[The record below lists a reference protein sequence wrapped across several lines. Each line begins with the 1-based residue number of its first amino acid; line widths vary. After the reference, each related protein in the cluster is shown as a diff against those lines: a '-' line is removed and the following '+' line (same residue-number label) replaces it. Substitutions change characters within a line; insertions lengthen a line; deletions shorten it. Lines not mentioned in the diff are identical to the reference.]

1 MKSGQITIKDI
12 ARELNISPST
22 VSRAL
27 QDHPDISIKT
37 KKLVNELAEKLEYK
51 PNHLALSLRHNRTNI
66 IGVIIPEIVHFFF
79 STIISGIEDVAYG
92 AGYNVMVCQSNES
105 FKREVTDTNALVSS
119 RVDGLLVSLSK
130 ETNTYDH
137 FRHPFER
144 GVPLVFFDRVCD
156 ALPTNRVIVDDLDG
170 AFQATQ
176 HLLDQGCKRIA
187 HLAGP
192 ENLIIAQDRLY
203 GYKKALEKNNVPF
216 ESDLVLHISMNSE
229 EEGFTAAQKLL
240 ESPNPPD
247 GIFVSNDIG
256 AIGAMKAIKRKG
268 LKIPEDVAVVG
279 FSDWQISSMVEPS
292 LTSVSQPGFEMGQA
306 AAELFLHQIANKGQE
321 FVPQTKVLKTKL
333 VIRDSSLKRPVS

>member
-51 PNHLALSLRHNRTNI
+51 PNHLALSLRHNKTNI

-79 STIISGIEDVAYG
+79 STIISGIQDVAYE
-92 AGYNVMVCQSNES
+92 AGYNVMICQSNES
-105 FKREVTDTNALVSS
+105 LKREIMDTNALVSS
-119 RVDGLLVSLSK
+119 RVDGLLVSISK
-130 ETNTYDH
+130 ETDTFDH
-137 FRHPFER
+137 FKYPFDR
-144 GVPLVFFDRVCD
+144 GTPLVFFDRVCE

-176 HLLDQGCKRIA
+176 HLVHQECKRIA

-192 ENLIIAQDRLY
+192 ESLVIAQDRY
-203 GYKKALEKNNVPF
+203 FGYKKALEKYNMNLDGEIVR
-216 ESDLVLHISMNSE
+216 HISMNSE
-229 EEGFTAAQKLL
+229 KEGYLAAQQLL
-240 ESPNPPD
+240 DLPNPPD
-247 GIFVSNDIG
+247 AIFVSNDIG
-256 AIGAMKAIKRKG
+256 AIGAMKAIKERG
-268 LKIPEDVAVVG
+268 LKIPEDIAVVG

-292 LTSVSQPGFEMGQA
+292 LTSVSQPGFEMGVA
-306 AAELFLHQIANKGQE
+306 AARLFLDQLANKDKP
-321 FVPQTKVLKTKL
+321 FVPETKVLKTKL
-333 VIRDSSLKRPVS
+333 VIRESSLRRPV

>member
-1 MKSGQITIKDI
+1 MKSGQVTIKDI

-37 KKLVNELAEKLEYK
+37 KKLVNDLAEKLDYK

-105 FKREVTDTNALVSS
+105 FKREVTDTNALVAS
-119 RVDGLLVSLSK
+119 RVDGLLVSISK
-130 ETNTYDH
+130 ETNNYDH
-137 FRHPFER
+137 FKYPFER
-144 GVPLVFFDRVCD
+144 GVPLVFFDRVCE

-176 HLLDQGCKRIA
+176 HLIHQECKRIA

-192 ENLIIAQDRLY
+192 DNLIIAQDRFY
-203 GYKKALEKNNVPF
+203 GYRKALEKYNM
-216 ESDLVLHISMNSE
+216 EMDSDMVLRISMNSE
-229 EEGFTAAQKLL
+229 KEGYLAAQKLL
-240 ESPNPPD
+240 EHANPPD
-247 GIFVSNDIG
+247 AIFVCSDIG
-256 AIGAMKAIKRKG
+256 AIGAMKAIKEKG
-268 LKIPEDVAVVG
+268 LKIPADIAVVG

-292 LTSVSQPGFEMGQA
+292 LTSVAQPGFEMGQVSA
-306 AAELFLHQIANKGQE
+306 NLFLNQLANKDAE

-333 VIRDSSLKRPVS
+333 IIRDSSLRK